1 LLCACSFLG
10 FVVAAFSV
18 CPFLF
23 LFELVVLAG
32 SFLVF
37 LEDALEVVVVFPGEY
52 VLVFLDDIDVLDGFG
67 LFLLGLLEV
76 LPDGFA
82 LLVHLSL
89 VLLPAL
95 LLLLALLLQLLDLL
109 GVQLQLFPHLI
120 RDIERVQ
127 TQQPTDPTYT
137 KIPKNCVI

>member
-1 LLCACSFLG
+1 M
-10 FVVAAFSV
+10 VAAFSV

-37 LEDALEVVVVFPGEY
+37 LEDGLEVVVVFPGEY

-127 TQQPTDPTYT
+127 TPTTNRPNIY
-137 KIPKNCVI
+137 KNTQKLCDLGVIY

>member
-1 LLCACSFLG
+1 M
-10 FVVAAFSV
+10 VAAFSV

>member
-1 LLCACSFLG
+1 
-10 FVVAAFSV
+10 
-18 CPFLF
+18 
-23 LFELVVLAG
+23 
-32 SFLVF
+32 VF
-37 LEDALEVVVVFPGEY
+37 LEDGLEVVVVFPGEY

-67 LFLLGLLEV
+67 LFLLGLFEV

-82 LLVHLSL
+82 LLAHLSL

-109 GVQLQLFPHLI
+109 GAQLQLFPHLI

-127 TQQPTDPTYT
+127 TPQPIQTQDIQKY
-137 KIPKNCVI
+137 PKTV

>member
-1 LLCACSFLG
+1 M
-10 FVVAAFSV
+10 VAAFPV

-37 LEDALEVVVVFPGEY
+37 LEDGLEVVVVFPGEY

-67 LFLLGLLEV
+67 LLLLGLLEV

-82 LLVHLSL
+82 LLAHLPL

-109 GVQLQLFPHLI
+109 GAQLQLFPHLI

-127 TQQPTDPTYT
+127 TPQPIQTQDIQKY
-137 KIPKNCVI
+137 PKTV